1 MANEPHVLVVDD
13 EEGLRYSL
21 SVLLK
26 KKGYR
31 VSAVENGQMALQ
43 ALDSMNPDFIL
54 CDLRMPVMDGL
65 TFLQESKRR
74 NFEKPIIVM
83 SAYGTI
89 DQAVEAMRLGAY
101 DYIGK
106 PFNSD
111 EILVVLHR
119 AAERELLRA
128 ENLRLRQAAQAAA
141 DREIITDDSAML
153 ELMAMARKV
162 AGFKS
167 TVLIVG
173 ESGTGKEL
181 IARSIH
187 RNSPRADKPFVA
199 INCGAIPEHLLESE
213 LFGHKKG
220 SFTDAIADKEG
231 LVTGSSGGTLF
242 LDEIGELP
250 LMLQVKLL
258 RVLQEERVR
267 PIGAAQEIPVDLRV
281 VAATARNLEEVVE
294 AGQFREDLYYRL
306 NVFTL
311 KVPPLRQRAADL
323 PLLTKHFIQKVAER
337 HGLPMCEVSAEALK
351 MIEAY
356 HWPGNVRELENVM
369 ERAVVLSAGDVI
381 EASSLPD
388 RVRQTP
394 PRKMPYENGD
404 LSVKHNL
411 RDLEREL
418 IVEALKRTKG
428 NKSRAAR
435 HLDLSLR
442 ALIYKIR
449 DYNLETDKD
458 ESEEAPEE

>member
-43 ALDSMNPDFIL
+43 ALDSMKPDFIL

-111 EILVVLHR
+111 EILVVLQR

-141 DREIITDDSAML
+141 DREIITDDPAML

-267 PIGAAQEIPVDLRV
+267 PVGAAQEISVDLRV
-281 VAATARNLEEVVE
+281 VAATARNLEDVVE

-337 HGLPMCEVSAEALK
+337 HGLPICEVSPEALK

-369 ERAVVLSAGDVI
+369 ERAVVLSAGEAI

-394 PRKMPYENGD
+394 PKKMPYENGD

-435 HLDLSLR
+435 QLDLSLR

-449 DYNLETDKD
+449 DYNLEADKD
-458 ESEEAPEE
+458 EAEEESEE

>member
-111 EILVVLHR
+111 EILVVLQR

-187 RNSPRADKPFVA
+187 RNSPRAEKPFVA

-337 HGLPMCEVSAEALK
+337 HGLPTCEVSSEALK

-369 ERAVVLSAGDVI
+369 ERAVVLSSGDVI

-435 HLDLSLR
+435 QLDLSLR

-449 DYNLETDKD
+449 DYNLEADKD
-458 ESEEAPEE
+458 ESEEAPED